1 MSIPAVFKKKFKN
14 MSSNLAHPCSFHLC
28 AEQRTGFLQSI
39 DHSLCLWRYALSIL
53 RGTAARDGQ
62 SRLRRLA
69 FFLRMGNCT
78 YMYLWTWKLSYYII
92 FIFLL
97 YTIVTWHNFWCE
109 QFERKKNTTL
119 HAIVELAV
127 AIVLPHSSISLQNSP
142 HRLVDPVF
150 PLPLQHLLILG
161 LRSTKWPYSHQRRRT
176 KASLHSHMLTV
187 LSGLPHCTAHML

>member
-1 MSIPAVFKKKFKN
+1 MDSLEISTLAHLVEYEWGLLHLEKNMYCIEMSIPAVFKKKFKN

-109 QFERKKNTTL
+109 QFERKKTL
-119 HAIVELAV
+119 LC
-127 AIVLPHSSISLQNSP
+127 
-142 HRLVDPVF
+142 
-150 PLPLQHLLILG
+150 
-161 LRSTKWPYSHQRRRT
+161 
-176 KASLHSHMLTV
+176 ML
-187 LSGLPHCTAHML
+187 